1 MKKLSLITI
10 SLFLII
16 SIISAQNTVK
26 YSADKTQSYVTYA
39 MSHPLHEW
47 EGTSKNILS
56 VLLLN
61 PDNKQIVKV
70 AVSIPVSTF
79 DSQNANRDS
88 HMLEVLEG
96 LKFPAV
102 TFTSTSII
110 NDGNKLTVT
119 GDIVFHGVTKSIT
132 FEATTKTTDRQIEIN
147 GAFIVKMSDFKIENP
162 SLMGIP
168 TKDEINLKFLVVY
181 KPKL

>member
-1 MKKLSLITI
+1 MKTLIVI
-10 SLFLII
+10 LIILFSSI
-16 SIISAQNTVK
+16 SIINAQNTVK
-26 YSADKTQSYVTYA
+26 YGADKSVSYVSYA
-39 MSHPLHEW
+39 MSHPLHKW
-47 EGTSKNILS
+47 EGISKNVLS

-88 HMLEVLEG
+88 HMIEVLEG

-102 TFTSTSII
+102 TFTSTVIK
-110 NDGNKLTVT
+110 NDGNKLSVT

-132 FEATTKTTDRQIEIN
+132 FDATTKTTDQQIEVS
-147 GAFIVKMSDFKIENP
+147 GTFIVKTPDFKIENP

-168 TKDEINLKFLVVY
+168 TKDEISLKFFAVY
-181 KPKL
+181 KPK